1 MKFKNKLLQGTLIKR
16 YKRFFVDIKYQNKKV
31 IAHCPNSGSMM
42 GLLTEGNKVW
52 FSKADNPNRKL
63 KYTLEILGA
72 NKNMIGVNTHLTNKI
87 VLEAL
92 ENKKIKDLIKFNDIK
107 SEVKFSD
114 NTRFDFLISNKK
126 EKCFLEVKNVT
137 LVRKKAIAEFPDSIT
152 SRGSKHLKELI
163 NAKRKGYASYILYLI
178 QRDDCKSFKIAE
190 DIDPEYS
197 NTLIKATK
205 KKLNILCYDCKFS
218 PKGIKLNQKIKL
230 KFK

>member
-178 QRDDCKSFKIAE
+178 QRDDCKSFKVAS
-190 DIDPEYS
+190 DIDEVYK
-197 NTLIKATK
+197 NNFDIALKNGVK
-205 KKLNILCYDCKFS
+205 MLCYDCKLS
-218 PKGIKLNQKIKL
+218 NEEIIINNRIYYDK
-230 KFK
+230 

>member
-72 NKNMIGVNTHLTNKI
+72 NKNMIGVNTRLTNKI

-178 QRDDCKSFKIAE
+178 QRDDCKSFKVAS
-190 DIDPEYS
+190 DIDEVYK
-197 NTLIKATK
+197 NNFDIALKNGVK
-205 KKLNILCYDCKFS
+205 MLCYDCKLS
-218 PKGIKLNQKIKL
+218 NEEIIINNRIYYDK
-230 KFK
+230 

>member
-178 QRDDCKSFKIAE
+178 QRDDCKSFKVAS
-190 DIDPEYS
+190 DIDEVYK
-197 NTLIKATK
+197 NNFDKALK
-205 KKLNILCYDCKFS
+205 NGVKMLCYDCKLS
-218 PKGIKLNQKIKL
+218 NEEIIINNRIYYDK
-230 KFK
+230 